1 MDKKL
6 QLEIN
11 RAKEI
16 MKLPLLNEGIPGV
29 TADLFRAFFKT
40 TDEAESL
47 LSRYARSANI
57 DEAVVDDFVRVMD
70 NPDIYDSL
78 SAIKKRNLF
87 RLLSEVPNLSDELF
101 NGVLET
107 FSTNMDELN
116 RAVYNLMNGPEKLTY
131 LQSINKLFAEA
142 PEVTSLI
149 RKKHARQ
156 FADFDPSK
164 SAKVADDVVDEVS
177 GVLDDIDA
185 TPVSDEDVLGNIDE
199 ILNPDTWEEE
209 VTVLTDTMAAD
220 LAKSSRFKA
229 AFQKIAE
236 LFKFTK
242 NQKQQ
247 IETLAQTL
255 SDPNISSDT
264 KLEVLSKLENKLES
278 VYYNNLKGF
287 KQLKNYFDD
296 VAVNDKNFK
305 KYWNQLLKDTE
316 NDIAFWST
324 FGKRVGSVKPTWLRA
339 ITGLKDEFK
348 SIFALERNIFNGVRW
363 VFRKLNKT
371 NSTTKSV
378 EGFKNQLGNLFKS
391 GTRRGFP
398 TLSNENYTKLIQA
411 KGPVA
416 AKVVYLRDLGVN
428 YIKYATYVSLLEFLR
443 NMLADKLYSQQI
455 LDCALSKKGETNE
468 QDNAEITDPCEGLD
482 NWWDMMWVNWALQRR
497 PNLEQ
502 TLPDTW
508 QKELSKIFYNN
519 LKLWNSTTG
528 PNENWIW
535 GLIESDPGFVGETLN
550 LALSFGGFIDEQLDR
565 SRDIDSADDLR
576 KRLDE
581 LLNKT
586 KQKLEETGDK
596 IVDEANKVVDEVVNE
611 TNVMPQGLKDA
622 IPDNYEDQVER
633 VGGVWIFHDN
643 SGTDYKLKK
652 GKGLKDNSTEYPFE
666 NESLRSQLNDDV
678 WYLLVDKGNGKYE
691 PLILSETLTE
701 NMKRKGLGILLEQ
714 VNTGRGQVGGGSNS
728 GSGSSGGSQVETTEQ
743 KRERLE
749 KDMLV
754 MFQKF
759 MVYDDKSGRNL
770 IEGSRLTDADK
781 TTIITDC
788 LNALKDDYNGIENI
802 PNEVVDDTVV
812 KNTIKFL
819 INVKN
824 MDPFKIKY
832 KTPLELSAKIM
843 ESVGL
848 EKILYEQASEIDYV
862 TMYINYKNGSKGD
875 DIEFIKNVNG
885 QELGSDD
892 FCKPTEWGPAEKI
905 VIPNFKKRV
914 PGSFDCDETPTPSP
928 TPRPQQ
934 KSEPRPEEAMEI
946 ETPKIMKK
954 QMKNEKS

>member
-47 LSRYARSANI
+47 LNRYARSANI
-57 DEAVVDDFVRVMD
+57 DEVVVDDFVRVMD

-87 RLLSEVPNLSDELF
+87 RLLSEVPKLSDELF

-164 SAKVADDVVDEVS
+164 TAKVADDVVDEVS

-185 TPVSDEDVLGNIDE
+185 TPVSDEDVLGNMDE

-209 VTVLTDTMAAD
+209 VTSLTDAMAKE
-220 LAKSSRFKA
+220 LAKSNRFKA

-236 LFKFTK
+236 IFKFTK
-242 NQKQQ
+242 AQKAQ
-247 IETLAQTL
+247 IERLAQTL
-255 SDPNISSDT
+255 SSPDVDPKTKGEILK
-264 KLEVLSKLENKLES
+264 KLEIKLES
-278 VYYNNLKGF
+278 LYYKNAKGF
-287 KQLKNYFDD
+287 EKITDYFDD
-296 VAVNDKNFK
+296 VAVDDKKFK
-305 KYWNQLLKDTE
+305 LYWDKLRKDSK
-316 NDIAFWST
+316 NSIKFWST
-324 FGKRVGSVKPTWLRA
+324 FGNRVGELEPTWLRA

-348 SIFALERNIFNGVRW
+348 SIFLLERKIFNGIRTVY
-363 VFRKLNKT
+363 RKINKSSKQT
-371 NSTTKSV
+371 EAI
-378 EGFKNQLGNLFKS
+378 EGFKNSLGNLFKS

-398 TLSNENYTKLIQA
+398 TLTNENYTKLIQA
-411 KGPVA
+411 KGPIA

-428 YIKYATYVSLLEFLR
+428 YIRYAVYVSMLEFLR
-443 NMLADKLYSQQI
+443 NYAADKIYSQQI
-455 LDCALSKKGETNE
+455 LDCAQSQRAETNE
-468 QDNAEITDPCEGLD
+468 QDDTEITDPCEGLD
-482 NWWDMMWVNWALQRR
+482 NWWDLMWVNWALQRR
-497 PNLEQ
+497 KYSEYKVSGY
-502 TLPDTW
+502 DSW
-508 QKELSKIFYNN
+508 FKEYLDI
-519 LKLWNSTTG
+519 LKENFTKSSSTTA
-528 PNENWIW
+528 PDETWYW
-535 GLIESDPGFVGETLN
+535 KLFEMDPGFIGETFN
-550 LALSFGGFIDEQLDR
+550 LAVTFKNWIDKQYEKGLY
-565 SRDIDSADDLR
+565 IDSTDQLR
-576 KRLDE
+576 KELDE

-596 IVDEANKVVDEVVNE
+596 IVDEANDVVDEVVNE
-611 TNVMPQGLKDA
+611 TNVLPQGLKDA
-622 IPDNYEDQVER
+622 IPDNYEGQVER
-633 VGGVWIFHDN
+633 VDGVWIFHDK

-652 GKGLKDNSTEYPFE
+652 GKGLKNNSTEFPFE

-678 WYLLVDKGNGKYE
+678 WYLLFDKGNGKYE

-714 VNTGRGQVGGGSNS
+714 VNTGRGQVVGGSNS
-728 GSGSSGGSQVETTEQ
+728 GSGSNGDAERANQEQ
-743 KRERLE
+743 KRKEELE
-749 KDMLV
+749 NRMLA
-754 MFQKF
+754 MFEKF
-759 MVYDDKSGRNL
+759 MVYDGESERDLIKNNKLTTRDKESIIKDCFDAL
-770 IEGSRLTDADK
+770 ISK
-781 TTIITDC
+781 
-788 LNALKDDYNGIENI
+788 YNGILNI
-802 PNEVVDDTVV
+802 DEKVVDDTVV
-812 KNTIKFL
+812 LNTILFL
-819 INVKN
+819 INDKKS
-824 MDPFKIKY
+824 DPLKIMY
-832 KTPLELSAKIM
+832 KSPLELEAKLM

-848 EKILYEQASEIDYV
+848 EKILYEQGVGVNYNTI
-862 TMYINYKNGSKGD
+862 YINYIDGNTEDK
-875 DIEFIKNVNG
+875 IEFIKGGSAEITARTNYNKRLG
-885 QELGSDD
+885 QNSVQD
-892 FCKPTEWGPAEKI
+892 
-905 VIPNFKKRV
+905 
-914 PGSFDCDETPTPSP
+914 TPTPSP

-946 ETPKIMKK
+946 ETPKMMKRH
-954 QMKNEKS
+954 MKNEKS

>member
-57 DEAVVDDFVRVMD
+57 DEAVVDDFVRVMN

-78 SAIKKRNLF
+78 STIKKRNLF

-164 SAKVADDVVDEVS
+164 AAKGADDVVDEVS
-177 GVLDDIDA
+177 GILDDINN
-185 TPVSDEDVLGNIDE
+185 TPVSDEDVLESIDE

-209 VTVLTDTMAAD
+209 VTSLTDAMAKE
-220 LAKSSRFKA
+220 LAKSNRFKA

-236 LFKFTK
+236 IFKFTK
-242 NQKQQ
+242 AQKAQ
-247 IETLAQTL
+247 IERLAQTL
-255 SDPNISSDT
+255 SSPDVDPKTKGEILK
-264 KLEVLSKLENKLES
+264 KLEIKLES
-278 VYYNNLKGF
+278 LYYKNAKGF
-287 KQLKNYFDD
+287 EEITDYFDT
-296 VAVNDKNFK
+296 VALDDKKFK
-305 KYWNQLLKDTE
+305 FYWDKLRKDSK
-316 NDIAFWST
+316 NSIKFWST
-324 FGKRVGSVKPTWLRA
+324 FGNRVGELQPTWLRA
-339 ITGLKDEFK
+339 ITGFKDEFK
-348 SIFALERNIFNGVRW
+348 SIFLLERKIFNGVRMIW
-363 VFRKLNKT
+363 RKINKSSKKT
-371 NSTTKSV
+371 KAIKGFENS
-378 EGFKNQLGNLFKS
+378 LGNLFKS

-398 TLSNENYTKLIQA
+398 KLTNENYTKLIQT
-411 KGPVA
+411 KGPIA

-428 YIKYATYVSLLEFLR
+428 YIRYATYISLLEFGR
-443 NMLADKLYSQQI
+443 NLLADKLYSQQI
-455 LDCALSKKGETNE
+455 LDCAQSQKDEVNE
-468 QDNAEITDPCEGLD
+468 QDDTEITDPCEGLD
-482 NWWDMMWVNWALQRR
+482 NWWDLMWVNWALQRR
-497 PNLEQ
+497 KYSENKISGYDYWFQEYFDIL
-502 TLPDTW
+502 
-508 QKELSKIFYNN
+508 KENITKSK
-519 LKLWNSTTG
+519 KSTTA
-528 PNENWIW
+528 PSEEWYW
-535 GLIESDPGFVGETLN
+535 KLIEMDPGFIGETFN
-550 LALSFGGFIDEQLDR
+550 LAVAFSDWINKQYKKGLY
-565 SRDIDSADDLR
+565 IDSADQLR
-576 KRLDE
+576 QELDE

-596 IVDEANKVVDEVVNE
+596 IVDEANEVVDEVVNE
-611 TNVMPQGLKDA
+611 TNVLPQGLKDA
-622 IPDNYEDQVER
+622 IPDQYEDQVER
-633 VGGVWIFHDN
+633 VDGVWIFHDITL
-643 SGTDYKLKK
+643 GDLILKK
-652 GKGLKDNSTEYPFE
+652 IKGLKNNSTKYPYDD
-666 NESLRSQLNDDV
+666 ESAISGLDDDTWV
-678 WYLLVDKGNGKYE
+678 ILQNLDGGKYK
-691 PLILSETLTE
+691 PWPIPKVLKE

-714 VNTGRGQVGGGSNS
+714 VTFDDDSQDGNDSNS
-728 GSGSSGGSQVETTEQ
+728 GSGSSGGSQAETTEQ

-749 KDMLV
+749 KEMRL
-754 MFQKF
+754 MFQQF

-770 IEGSRLTDADK
+770 IEGSRLKDEEK
-781 TTIITDC
+781 TTIINDC
-788 LNALKDDYNGIENI
+788 FNALKQDYNGIENI
-802 PNEVVDDTVV
+802 PDEVVDDTVV

-819 INVKN
+819 INIRN

-832 KTPLELSAKIM
+832 KTPLELSATIM
-843 ESVGL
+843 ESIGL

-905 VIPNFKKRV
+905 VIPNFKKEFPV
-914 PGSFDCDETPTPSP
+914 VL
-928 TPRPQQ
+928 
-934 KSEPRPEEAMEI
+934 I
-946 ETPKIMKK
+946 VMKLPHRHQHQDLNK
-954 QMKNEKS
+954 KMNRDLKRQWKLRHLR